1 MMSRIMIVEDE
12 ESLHALYKRML
23 NLKNHEVVAEAY
35 NGVEAIDLFIKTR
48 PEIIIMDYRLP
59 SKDGL
64 EATKEILKIDPNVK
78 IIFAS
83 ADTTVKTLALQA
95 GAVAFHVKPFSM
107 RDLFTTI
114 EALR

>member
-1 MMSRIMIVEDE
+1 MN
-12 ESLHALYKRML
+12 LYKSLSEKPDIILMDHRMPV
-23 NLKNHEVVAEAY
+23 KN
-35 NGVEAIDLFIKTR
+35 
-48 PEIIIMDYRLP
+48 
-59 SKDGL
+59 GL